1 MALDEVDTLITDAG
15 VPSRARGILEES
27 ADHLLLADVAGPHL
41 TSARQAGDAANG
53 GRS

>member
-1 MALDEVDTLITDAG
+1 MTSGWTPPRAIPVLLLAAG
-15 VPSRARGILEES
+15 ASTRFG
-27 ADHLLLADVAGPHL
+27 ADKLLADVAGPHL